1 MSSTL
6 ISFNLIDFFNI
17 VNSFKIAIFLKFFN
31 IVEVVEIIIANFR
44 FIVFNLIDFFDIIF
58 VVLSIK
64 ITI

>member
-31 IVEVVEIIIANFR
+31 IVKVVEFIIANFR
-44 FIVFNLIDFFDIIF
+44 FIVFNLINFFDIVF